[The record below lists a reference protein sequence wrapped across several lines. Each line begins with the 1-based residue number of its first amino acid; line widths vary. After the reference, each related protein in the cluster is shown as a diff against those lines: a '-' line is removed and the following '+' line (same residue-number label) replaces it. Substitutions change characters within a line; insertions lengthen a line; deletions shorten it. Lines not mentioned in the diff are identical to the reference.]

1 MNKTR
6 RLLNACLLSLLTV
19 LAGCA
24 NGRGHSLPYDAWFL
38 GLFSPDYMEVWVETV
53 EVVDIKNQGF
63 LGVMGGTVSMGYP
76 TAFSQGIPTRFKGN
90 PKGWPKRPGSGAGK
104 HVLGADLPRVI
115 YVNWQSLVEPQTY
128 EAYIEIPEEARQ
140 IMLKPERSYCN
151 LDGKWITDYRDSLT
165 IGLAPGGIAKVWIRG
180 QCTAPIEVTRV
191 VGKVDPRGP
200 YLGRS
205 GGRYRPLSDISK
217 AYVEKF
223 GVPYGSW

>member
-6 RLLNACLLSLLTV
+6 FLLNICLLSLLSV
-19 LAGCA
+19 LTGCA

-38 GLFSPDYMEVWVETV
+38 GFGAPSYMEVWIETADV
-53 EVVDIKNQGF
+53 TDIQGRVF
-63 LGVMGGTVSMGYP
+63 RQAMSGTAAIQTP
-76 TAFSQGIPTRFKGN
+76 PDNRGN
-90 PKGWPKRPGSGAGK
+90 PRGWPKRPGIGAGK
-104 HVLGADLPRVI
+104 LVLGADLPRVI

-140 IMLKPERSYCN
+140 LMLKPERSYCN
-151 LDGKWITDYRDSLT
+151 LDGKWITDYRDFLT
-165 IGLAPGGIAKVWIRG
+165 IGLAPGGIAKVWVRG

-191 VGKVDPRGP
+191 VGRVDPRGP
-200 YLGRS
+200 WQGESPQYDE
-205 GGRYRPLSDISK
+205 LSEESK

>member
-6 RLLNACLLSLLTV
+6 VLLNTCLLSLLTV

-24 NGRGHSLPYDAWFL
+24 NGRGQSLPYDSWYLNF
-38 GLFSPDYMEVWVETV
+38 FSPDYMEAWVETS
-53 EVVDIKNQGF
+53 EVVDIKNRGF
-63 LGVMGGTVSMGYP
+63 SNVLGGVVSSGYP
-76 TAFSQGIPTRFKGN
+76 RALSKGIPTEFKGN
-90 PKGWPKRPGSGAGK
+90 PKGWPKKPGGGGGK
-104 HVLGADLPRVI
+104 HVIGADLPRVI

-128 EAYIEIPEEARQ
+128 EVYIEITEEMRQ
-140 IMLKPERSYCN
+140 IMLKPEKAYCN
-151 LDGKWITDYRDSLT
+151 LDGKWITDYRRFLT
-165 IGLAPGGIAKVWIRG
+165 IGLAPGGIAKVWAQSPCLI
-180 QCTAPIEVTRV
+180 PIEVTRV

>member
-6 RLLNACLLSLLTV
+6 LLLNACLLSLLSV

-38 GLFSPDYMEVWVETV
+38 GFGAPSYMEVWIETADV
-53 EVVDIKNQGF
+53 TDIQGRVF
-63 LGVMGGTVSMGYP
+63 RQAMSGTAAIHTP
-76 TAFSQGIPTRFKGN
+76 PDNRGN
-90 PKGWPKRPGSGAGK
+90 PKGWPKNPGGGKGK

-140 IMLKPERSYCN
+140 LMLKREQSDCN
-151 LDGKWITDYRDSLT
+151 MGGKWNTDYRETLT
-165 IGLAPGGIAKVWIRG
+165 IGLAPGGIAKVWVQG
-180 QCTAPIEVTRV
+180 PCLAPIEVTRV

-200 YLGRS
+200 WQGES
-205 GGRYRPLSDISK
+205 PLYDELSEESK